1 MPTTT
6 DSVKSRFAMI
16 LTLLVVLA
24 TLTGIACNK
33 VADTGGNTKPTP
45 ANTAAAAK
53 PAEPEAK
60 KDAPP
65 PVGKEYKPASGPA
78 LKSITPTE
86 GTILVGAL
94 NDLATSLP
102 PPDAEA
108 AKAANESGTV
118 TVEVIVNEKGEVSTM
133 SVVSGPTSLWRTA
146 GEAARKARF
155 DPPLYNGKPVKI
167 AGVLTYEFKK

>member
-6 DSVKSRFAMI
+6 NAVKSRITLPFA
-16 LTLLVVLA
+16 LFALLIA
-24 TLTGIACNK
+24 LTGIACSKATDAGN
-33 VADTGGNTKPTP
+33 NTKPTP
-45 ANTAAAAK
+45 ANTAVAVK

-60 KDAPP
+60 KDTPP

-102 PPDAEA
+102 PPDADP
-108 AKAANESGTV
+108 AKAANESGIV

-133 SVVSGPTSLWRTA
+133 SVVSGPTSLWRAA

-155 DPPLYNGKPVKI
+155 EPPLHEGKPVKI
-167 AGVLTYEFKK
+167 AGVLTYEFKN